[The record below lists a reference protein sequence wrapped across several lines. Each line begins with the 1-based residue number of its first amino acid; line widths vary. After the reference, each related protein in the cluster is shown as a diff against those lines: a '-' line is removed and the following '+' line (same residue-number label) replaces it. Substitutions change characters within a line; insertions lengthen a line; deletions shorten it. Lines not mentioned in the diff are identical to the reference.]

1 MNQKKPIRIAI
12 KAVCAQQQRAEF
24 QWLSVRSKGKA
35 AQFLIGVMFLA
46 ACRSRD
52 DLTWT
57 EEVKLPDERVL
68 MLTRW
73 AEFKGGSSHVGDPS
87 TESSQSF
94 EFRHPETGE
103 IVKWHNTL
111 SQGRLR
117 TIALWLDKGKPLLLT
132 NPAYGGDFRKYNC
145 PNPPYLLYEYSA
157 GEWHSKPLSKI
168 PITRIRSNLTTSPL
182 WKRREIEQSKRRLT
196 AEQTS
201 ASYTHFNGIHAT
213 PYIIQFDG
221 MPEQT
226 FNHEDCSR
234 VSNLK
239 NLIFVEEK

>member
-1 MNQKKPIRIAI
+1 MRIAI
-12 KAVCAQQQRAEF
+12 EAACVPHQRAEF
-24 QWLSVRSKGKA
+24 QWRSLISKGLVAK
-35 AQFLIGVMFLA
+35 FLIGVAFLT
-46 ACRSRD
+46 ACRNHD
-52 DLTWT
+52 ELIWT

-68 MLTRW
+68 TLTRW
-73 AEFKGGSSHVGDPS
+73 AEFKGGNSHLGDPS

-103 IVKWHNTL
+103 IVKWHNTPN
-111 SQGRLR
+111 QGRLR

-132 NPAYGGDFRKYNC
+132 NPAYGGDSRKYNC
-145 PNPPYLLYEYSA
+145 PNPPYLLYEYAA

-168 PITRIRSNLTTSPL
+168 PIKRIRANLTTSPL
-182 WKRREIEQSKRRLT
+182 WKRGEIEQSKRRLT

-201 ASYTHFNGIHAT
+201 ESYTYFNGVHAA
-213 PYIIQFDG
+213 PYLIQFDG

-239 NLIFVEEK
+239 NLIVVEGK